1 MVTGIVAEDEKTAD
15 EILDAMIAQAQV
27 QQAHRDQAQ
36 RVPAMLPAGQDLRAR
51 MVYVLDK

>member
-51 MVYVLDK
+51 MVYILDK